1 MVYGDICTSKNMGS
15 QASVTTVEQSYPGYM
30 YFLFRNAVKK
40 KGTNASF
47 AELATQMNE
56 QSKSVRY
63 TRPELSLT

>member
-1 MVYGDICTSKNMGS
+1 MGS
-15 QASVTTVEQSYPGYM
+15 PASVTIVDQSYPGYM
-30 YFLFRNAVKK
+30 HFLFRDAVKK

-56 QSKSVRY
+56 QSKSARD